1 MIMLLMINAKCTSCG
16 QEKENYNQLVLYFWR
31 RDIQLCNSR
40 IKQFWWHRVE
50 TLCHANLVVTFK
62 SFLSHHNPLLNP
74 SYGFE
79 HRSNNESFTFP
90 SFITDNKSW
99 FHREHFWFQWI
110 SLRLWNVEKSWLC
123 FNFFF
128 FFTQV
133 SLMQGQLRRW
143 VVLH

>member
-1 MIMLLMINAKCTSCG
+1 M
-16 QEKENYNQLVLYFWR
+16 YFWR
-31 RDIQLCNSR
+31 RDIQLCKSR

-79 HRSNNESFTFP
+79 HRSNNESFTLP

-128 FFTQV
+128 FNSGQPYAGSAQKMGSAPLKRYTPTNIRGNGCIVNKAV
-133 SLMQGQLRRW
+133 SYCY
-143 VVLH
+143 